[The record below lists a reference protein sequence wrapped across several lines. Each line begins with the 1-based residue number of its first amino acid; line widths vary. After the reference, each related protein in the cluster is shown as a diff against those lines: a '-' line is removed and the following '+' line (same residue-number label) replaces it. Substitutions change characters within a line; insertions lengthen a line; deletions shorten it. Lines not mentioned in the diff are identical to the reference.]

1 MNTRPPFQFEVKSYR
16 KSIII
21 GCADDEQV
29 APQEVVFDIVASVQ
43 PKATLLMDVWEPEFD
58 YCVLTDAVDAAC
70 AHIGVKILQEPL
82 AFDVMSRIFE
92 SHALINELDLMTRKT
107 QRYSGTD
114 YIGFRMSLNRAQW
127 LALRAEI
134 EQQHL
139 KHPKEATA

>member
-1 MNTRPPFQFEVKSYR
+1 MSTRPPFKFEVKSYR
-16 KSIII
+16 KNIII

-29 APQEVVFDIVASVQ
+29 SPQEVVFDLVASIQ

-92 SHALINELDLMTRKT
+92 SHALINELDIMTRKT

-114 YIGFRMSLNRAQW
+114 YIGFRMSLNRTQW
-127 LALRAEI
+127 QALRAEI
-134 EQQHL
+134 EEQHRQ
-139 KHPKEATA
+139 PVKEATA

>member
-1 MNTRPPFQFEVKSYR
+1 MKTRPPFQFEVKSYR
-16 KSIII
+16 KNIII

-29 APQEVVFDIVASVQ
+29 APQEVVFDIVASIQ

-92 SHALINELDLMTRKT
+92 SHALINELDIMTRKT

-114 YIGFRMSLNRAQW
+114 YIGFRMSLNRTQW
-127 LALRAEI
+127 QALRAEI
-134 EQQHL
+134 EEQHRQ
-139 KHPKEATA
+139 PVKEATA

>member
-1 MNTRPPFQFEVKSYR
+1 MDTRPPFQFEVKSYR
-16 KSIII
+16 KNIII

-29 APQEVVFDIVASVQ
+29 NPQEVVFDIVASVQ

-70 AHIGVKILQEPL
+70 AHLGVKILQEPL
-82 AFDVMSRIFE
+82 AFEVMTRIFE
-92 SHALINELDLMTRKT
+92 SHSLVQDLAIMIRKT

-114 YIGFRMSLNRAQW
+114 YIGFRMSLNRGQW

-134 EQQHL
+134 EQHLQHA
-139 KHPKEATA
+139 KEATA